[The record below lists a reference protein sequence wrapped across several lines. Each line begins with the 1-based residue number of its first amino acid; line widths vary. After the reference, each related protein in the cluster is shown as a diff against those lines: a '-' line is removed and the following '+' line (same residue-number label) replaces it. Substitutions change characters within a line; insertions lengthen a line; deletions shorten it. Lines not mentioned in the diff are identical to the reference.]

1 LPSQKKLKKKK
12 EDDDEDEEKPK
23 KKEEPKFPESSMD
36 FDGFKKEFMNSK
48 DRKTVLADLWEK
60 KYDDKAFSIYYIRYQ
75 KLEKEGK
82 VLMNT
87 VNMRDYFIQSIDA
100 YRKHSFG
107 TLGVYGVDG
116 NYELKGLLMWRG
128 KGIPFFMEA
137 LEQFEY
143 YDRKELDPRKEED
156 RKVIENYWLN
166 LNAGEVVEGIPAAE
180 VETFK

>member
-1 LPSQKKLKKKK
+1 MKMVMKMKKSQRKK
-12 EDDDEDEEKPK
+12 D
-23 KKEEPKFPESSMD
+23 EPKFPESSMD
-36 FDGFKKEFMNSK
+36 FDGFKKDFMNSK
-48 DRKTVLADLWEK
+48 DRKSVLADLWEK

-107 TLGVYGVDG
+107 TFGVYGVEG

-156 RKVIENYWLN
+156 RKVIEAYWLN
-166 LNAGEVVEGIPAAE
+166 LNAGDVVEGIQAAE